1 MTINIRVQTSPS
13 KNAIDLE
20 GKIDTSKR
28 EHIEHLVEMIIT
40 SCLCVFPITCRHI
53 PLYPLLCNRVQQCLL
68 DMQSPSVHI
77 ILHCS

>member
-28 EHIEHLVEMIIT
+28 EDIEHLVEMIIT
-40 SCLCVFPITCRHI
+40 QHQRGNLIHGDLFWDISNPDDVDDLEINLI
-53 PLYPLLCNRVQQCLL
+53 KKEN
-68 DMQSPSVHI
+68 
-77 ILHCS
+77 